1 MTLLYS
7 TTVSQPLRQ
16 TLREKGLNDIDPH
29 QLPTRTWGGPE
40 EVEDASLLTS
50 FSINGEYRSNT
61 FLERREW
68 LLRASATLLE

>member
-1 MTLLYS
+1 
-7 TTVSQPLRQ
+7 
-16 TLREKGLNDIDPH
+16 
-29 QLPTRTWGGPE
+29 
-40 EVEDASLLTS
+40 VEDASLLTS